1 MATRAQLDRW
11 LLESQMVI
19 ERDVSVSS
27 DAMRWR
33 PDCVPGGSLA
43 ATTSG
48 WRSRSSEG
56 VRRPG
61 LNGPAWSVDEATAM
75 WLAIGQAYRHLTD
88 A

>member
-11 LLESQMVI
+11 LIESQMVI
-19 ERDVSVSS
+19 ERDVTVSS

-33 PDCVPGGSLA
+33 PDCVPVV
-43 ATTSG
+43 
-48 WRSRSSEG
+48 

-61 LNGPAWSVDEATAM
+61 LDRPTWSVDEATAM